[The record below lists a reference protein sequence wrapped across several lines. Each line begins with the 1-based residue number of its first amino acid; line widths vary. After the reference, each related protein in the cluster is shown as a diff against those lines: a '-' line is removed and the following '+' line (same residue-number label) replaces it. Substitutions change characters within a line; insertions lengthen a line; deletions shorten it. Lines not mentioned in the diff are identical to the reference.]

1 MRSPLIARLLLATGA
16 LAVAALLIG
25 LERDRDGCQEAV
37 RATFLAS
44 RGPEPLLERRAD
56 TLVGECRGA
65 EPLVQIAAGLRETRP
80 RVATRLARTAAAREP
95 DSYVAW
101 GVLAIAAP
109 PREAAAAARR
119 ASALNPLSSASA
131 SP

>member
-1 MRSPLIARLLLATGA
+1 MRPPLIARLLLAAGAVAVAVA
-16 LAVAALLIG
+16 LAAV
-25 LERDRDGCQEAV
+25 ERDHDRCQEAL

-44 RGPEPLLERRAD
+44 DGPAPALERRAD
-56 TLVGECRGA
+56 ALTSECDGA

-80 RVATRLARTAAAREP
+80 RVAARLARAAAVREP

-101 GVLAIAAP
+101 GVLAVAATQP
-109 PREAAAAARR
+109 EAARAAERAR
-119 ASALNPLSSASA
+119 ALNPLSSAGA